1 MMIKKLCILIA
12 MLLAFATSAS
22 AQTSK
27 IEEQKRVIANLE
39 KSIAQ
44 EEKQLA
50 KLKKSKA
57 SAEQQIVALTRQI
70 EQRNKLISETTR
82 QIKQLTGEVEAS
94 ERRIRQLGGQLNGLE
109 QSVAEIVRAAYR
121 NYRYHN
127 HLTFLF
133 SAKSFTELTRRIAML
148 RVATSYRQQ
157 QIKKVMATRSDV
169 QAERALLTKRRAE
182 LSQTKRRL
190 DKQRTQLLAT
200 VKEAQRSVSKMS
212 SKQQALLRSK
222 MANEEKL
229 EGEIKKLRKLIK
241 GNKAGASFSERTTA
255 LNIPVAG
262 GKIKRYKGNMA
273 EIVGA
278 EGAAVTS
285 VYEGKVVDI
294 KRNKVNNK
302 YDIFIAHGEYI
313 TSYANLS
320 AVTVLKNAIVKKGE
334 RIGTIGSAVNISTM
348 EMEYKIVF
356 GIYAPSPDVK
366 VSAANLFKK

>member
-1 MMIKKLCILIA
+1 
-12 MLLAFATSAS
+12 
-22 AQTSK
+22 
-27 IEEQKRVIANLE
+27 
-39 KSIAQ
+39 
-44 EEKQLA
+44 
-50 KLKKSKA
+50 
-57 SAEQQIVALTRQI
+57 
-70 EQRNKLISETTR
+70 
-82 QIKQLTGEVEAS
+82 
-94 ERRIRQLGGQLNGLE
+94 
-109 QSVAEIVRAAYR
+109 
-121 NYRYHN
+121 
-127 HLTFLF
+127 
-133 SAKSFTELTRRIAML
+133 
-148 RVATSYRQQ
+148 
-157 QIKKVMATRSDV
+157 MATRSDV
-169 QAERALLTKRRAE
+169 QAERTLLTKRRAE

-190 DKQRTQLLAT
+190 DNQRTKLLAT
-200 VKEAQRSVSKMS
+200 VKEAKRSVSKMS

-229 EGEIKKLRKLIK
+229 EGEIKMLRKLIK

-255 LNIPVAG
+255 LNIPVSG
-262 GKIKRYKGNMA
+262 GKVKRYKGNMA

>member
-82 QIKQLTGEVEAS
+82 QIKQLTSEVEAS
-94 ERRIRQLGGQLNGLE
+94 ERRLRQLGGQLNGLE

-148 RVATSYRQQ
+148 RVATNYRQQ
-157 QIKKVMATRSDV
+157 QIKQVMATRSDV
-169 QAERALLTKRRAE
+169 QAERTLLTKRRAE

-190 DKQRTQLLAT
+190 DNQRTKLLAT
-200 VKEAQRSVSKMS
+200 VKEAKRSVSKMS

-255 LNIPVAG
+255 LNIPVSG
-262 GKIKRYKGNMA
+262 GKVKRYKGNMA

>member
-121 NYRYHN
+121 NYRYHH

-133 SAKSFTELTRRIAML
+133 SAQSFTELTRRIAML

>member
-1 MMIKKLCILIA
+1 MIKKLCILIA

-82 QIKQLTGEVEAS
+82 QIKQLTSEVEAS
-94 ERRIRQLGGQLNGLE
+94 ERRLRQLGGQLNGLE

-148 RVATSYRQQ
+148 RVATNYRQQ
-157 QIKKVMATRSDV
+157 QIKQVMATRSDV
-169 QAERALLTKRRAE
+169 QAERTLLTKRRAE

-190 DKQRTQLLAT
+190 DNQRTKLLAT
-200 VKEAQRSVSKMS
+200 VKEAKLSVSKMS

-255 LNIPVAG
+255 LNIPVSG
-262 GKIKRYKGNMA
+262 GKVKRYKGNMA